1 MILGKSTSFITLLR
15 NAFEYQKQ
23 EEKWNSRSANV
34 KTLEILTGKQTNIGK
49 ALFMFCHESHVISN
63 ARFLFRMIYE
73 NFKWIGIIFLQRDHS
88 PYTCLCAAGFSP
100 FYLNVCFI
108 LLLHFFCNFPNGFLR
123 CCTELIFKIMEKV
136 DFSSKTQIKVFCLA
150 SVSS

>member
-1 MILGKSTSFITLLR
+1 MCCVIYWKKLVQNCCMILEKSTSNITLLR
-15 NAFEYQKQ
+15 TAFEYQKQ
-23 EEKWNSRSANV
+23 EEKWNLRSANV
-34 KTLEILTGKQTNIGK
+34 KTLGILTGKQTNIGK

-100 FYLNVCFI
+100 FYLNVKCV
-108 LLLHFFCNFPNGFLR
+108 LFFFYTFSV
-123 CCTELIFKIMEKV
+123 IFQM
-136 DFSSKTQIKVFCLA
+136 DF
-150 SVSS
+150 